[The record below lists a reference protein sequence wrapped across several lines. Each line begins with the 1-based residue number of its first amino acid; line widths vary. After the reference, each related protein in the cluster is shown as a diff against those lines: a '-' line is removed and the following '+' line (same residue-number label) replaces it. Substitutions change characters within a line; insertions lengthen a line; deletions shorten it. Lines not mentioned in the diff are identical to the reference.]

1 MTSTDT
7 DNAQKAPAKDRWDL
21 PDVSGLVVGVLG
33 GTGPQGKGLAYRL
46 ARAGQ
51 KVIIGSRA
59 ADRAEAAA
67 GELGHG
73 VEGADNADTARR
85 SDIVIVAVPWDGH
98 GKTLESLREE
108 LAGKLVVDCV
118 NPLGFDKKGAY
129 ALKPEEGSAAE
140 QAAAL
145 LPDSRVTAAFHH
157 LSAVL
162 LQNPEIDEID
172 TDVMV
177 LGEVRADV
185 EIVQALAGRI
195 PGMRGVFAGRLRNAH
210 QVESLV
216 ANLISVNRRYKAHA
230 GLRVTDVSP
239 IPPMI
244 TKITGQHDAEQGVRV
259 LQRVQREIALRAHR
273 DVAAVQGGARVRVLV
288 QTERDDPA
296 GRRRAGTRPR
306 RGCAAN
312 PVQVAQPVTAVT
324 ASDPDEDGADPPVA
338 VAGGGGGHRWR
349 LLDSR
354 ARGGDCADRTGRTG
368 RYVPESPTGSGPPV
382 PFGHARRT
390 HAADH
395 PPSTSVPATPRK
407 PRDRLRLHR
416 RQWTPCAIASSAPPR
431 HFAPTVRPSRSAG
444 RGCVRC

>member
-1 MTSTDT
+1 MTSSTPSDS
-7 DNAQKAPAKDRWDL
+7 AQQPEKAPAKAPAKDPWDL

-33 GTGPQGKGLAYRL
+33 GTGPQGKGLAFRL
-46 ARAGQ
+46 AKAGQ

-59 ADRAEAAA
+59 AERARAAA

-73 VEGADNADTARR
+73 VEGADNAETARR

-98 GKTLESLREE
+98 GKTLESLRKE

-118 NPLGFDKKGAY
+118 NPLGFDKQGAY
-129 ALKPEEGSAAE
+129 ALVPEEGSAAQ

-162 LQNPEIDEID
+162 LQDPEIDEID

-230 GLRVTDVSP
+230 GLRVTDV
-239 IPPMI
+239 
-244 TKITGQHDAEQGVRV
+244 
-259 LQRVQREIALRAHR
+259 
-273 DVAAVQGGARVRVLV
+273 
-288 QTERDDPA
+288 
-296 GRRRAGTRPR
+296 
-306 RGCAAN
+306 
-312 PVQVAQPVTAVT
+312 
-324 ASDPDEDGADPPVA
+324 
-338 VAGGGGGHRWR
+338 
-349 LLDSR
+349 
-354 ARGGDCADRTGRTG
+354 
-368 RYVPESPTGSGPPV
+368 
-382 PFGHARRT
+382 
-390 HAADH
+390 
-395 PPSTSVPATPRK
+395 
-407 PRDRLRLHR
+407 
-416 RQWTPCAIASSAPPR
+416 
-431 HFAPTVRPSRSAG
+431 
-444 RGCVRC
+444 

>member
-1 MTSTDT
+1 MTSTDSAP
-7 DNAQKAPAKDRWDL
+7 NAVPNAAQKAPAKDPWDL

-46 ARAGQ
+46 AKAGQ

-59 ADRAEAAA
+59 ADRAQSAAE
-67 GELGHG
+67 ELGYG
-73 VEGADNADTARR
+73 VEGADNAECARR

-140 QAAAL
+140 QAAGL

-162 LQNPEIDEID
+162 LQDPEIAEID

-177 LGEVRADV
+177 LGEERADV

-195 PGMRGVFAGRLRNAH
+195 PGMRGVFSGRLRNAH

-230 GLRVTDVSP
+230 GLRVTDV
-239 IPPMI
+239 
-244 TKITGQHDAEQGVRV
+244 
-259 LQRVQREIALRAHR
+259 
-273 DVAAVQGGARVRVLV
+273 
-288 QTERDDPA
+288 
-296 GRRRAGTRPR
+296 
-306 RGCAAN
+306 
-312 PVQVAQPVTAVT
+312 
-324 ASDPDEDGADPPVA
+324 
-338 VAGGGGGHRWR
+338 
-349 LLDSR
+349 
-354 ARGGDCADRTGRTG
+354 
-368 RYVPESPTGSGPPV
+368 
-382 PFGHARRT
+382 
-390 HAADH
+390 
-395 PPSTSVPATPRK
+395 
-407 PRDRLRLHR
+407 
-416 RQWTPCAIASSAPPR
+416 
-431 HFAPTVRPSRSAG
+431 
-444 RGCVRC
+444 